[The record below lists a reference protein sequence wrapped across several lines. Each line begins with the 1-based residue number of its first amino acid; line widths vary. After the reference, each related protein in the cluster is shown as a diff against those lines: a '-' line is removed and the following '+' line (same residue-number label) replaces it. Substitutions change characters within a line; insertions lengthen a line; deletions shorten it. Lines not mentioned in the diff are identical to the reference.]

1 MAMPT
6 CVKCGSTIFVLQS
19 HPSGKDRK
27 IDVFYC
33 SYCGAVAGIT
43 GSRESSDRIDL
54 IFQWLRAIAAKM
66 GIESR

>member
-6 CVKCGSTIFVLQS
+6 CVKCGSTIFVLQP

-33 SYCGAVAGIT
+33 SRCGTVAGIT
-43 GSRESSDRIDL
+43 GSREWMDKVDL
-54 IFQWLRAIAAKM
+54 SYSGLGRLA
-66 GIESR
+66 